1 MNRAVEAEEEQEA
14 PLGVRAMA
22 GQRGKTLN
30 EECEDEEDV
39 D

>member
-1 MNRAVEAEEEQEA
+1 MEAEEEQEA
-14 PLGVRAMA
+14 PLSVMAMA

-30 EECEDEEDV
+30 EEYEDEEVV